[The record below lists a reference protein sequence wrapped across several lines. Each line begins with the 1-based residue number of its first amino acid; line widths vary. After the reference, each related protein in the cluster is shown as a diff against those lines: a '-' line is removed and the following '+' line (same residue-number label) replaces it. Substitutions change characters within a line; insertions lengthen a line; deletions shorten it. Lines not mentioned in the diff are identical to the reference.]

1 MMMEKYLNDLN
12 KSIRPIINQVDTIMT
27 DIDEKADD
35 LSNEAAMELVTKFG
49 VIATQ
54 MVMLELMSL
63 ATAKLDIEV
72 DKEKIKKIA
81 RNALKDASDSVD
93 NINFHVMKI
102 SSIDEMPTEQEM
114 EEMIRKEVAE
124 KNYDEDVKAT
134 FINDMVQNWE

>member
-1 MMMEKYLNDLN
+1 MEKYLNDLN